1 MSSKN
6 ESVAPKSLNIGG
18 KRIKVVVKGELEFEG
33 GTAYGLYTPSKYLI
47 ELDKNTEHKEQ
58 VATLLHEA
66 VHAALHVSGV
76 GEMLSGPLEEAVCRA
91 VELIAPNIYFKSKK

>member
-6 ESVAPKSLNIGG
+6 EQAPPKSLSIGG
-18 KRIKVVVKGELEFEG
+18 KRIKVLVKDGLEFEG

-47 ELDKNTEHKEQ
+47 ELDKNTDHKEQ

-66 VHAALHVSGV
+66 VHSALHISGV
-76 GEMLSGPLEEAVCRA
+76 GELMSSQLEEAVCRA